1 MSRDGARPM
10 SRREALKLAVAMGAS
25 LAWTPSLS
33 MLSALVPTERRDLFP
48 EGVASGDPH
57 PDSVLLWTRRPPVN
71 GDSATRLTAQIAADA
86 AFEHVVGEAHA
97 AISPSSDWTC
107 RVLAAG
113 LAPRREYW
121 YRFIDERGNTSRT
134 GRTITAPASTDSAPV
149 RFAFVSCQNNQLG
162 ACNAYRRMI
171 HEDEQRADSDRCGF
185 VMHLG
190 DFVYELVWYPED
202 RPHGY
207 YDRRIR
213 DLVRYPHGEKHHD
226 FHVPTDVD
234 GYRALYRAYLADPDL
249 QDARARW
256 PFVCMWDN
264 HEFSWKGWQSQQ
276 NFGAGH
282 IAAQTRKVAAAQA
295 WWEYQPARVIKGGS
309 GDLNEFTA
317 PRVANVPLRNID
329 ENGLGEDH
337 DNLAAI
343 HALTLYRELG
353 YGGNVH
359 LVLTDN
365 RSYRSEPVNDRAEM
379 NAFKPKGFSFFVLD
393 EAFGALDAGR
403 TFNGGH
409 PPDTIEFAGAQLPNP
424 NVHSPPGSILGAKQ
438 KAWFLER
445 LRSASTPWKIWGN
458 SLGSL
463 DWRTDLQHLPVDNGA
478 RWPSEGYGL
487 ITEDDWSAYR
497 AERNEIFDELRASRV
512 SGFISLAGD
521 RHAFT
526 AGRMS
531 ASLPPGKFEPVGVE
545 FITGS
550 ISAPGLVEAAQY
562 NIAKDDPHRAVY
574 FYDSPSGSVPAINAA
589 LRHGVKT
596 CLVLQETGDEAKAI
610 AASNP
615 DVAPHL
621 SFADLGGHG
630 YAMVSATP
638 AALEVEF
645 VCIARPI
652 ERAKGTDGG
661 PLVYRVSHRVARCH
675 AGEAPTL
682 ERKDLE
688 GVSPPLA

>member
-1 MSRDGARPM
+1 M
-10 SRREALKLAVAMGAS
+10 SRRQALKLAAAMGAS
-25 LAWTPSLS
+25 LAWAPSLS
-33 MLSALVPTERRDLFP
+33 ALSALGRVERRDLFP

-71 GDSATRLTAQIAADA
+71 GDSAARLTAQIATDA
-86 AFEHVVGEAHA
+86 TFEHVLSEAHA
-97 AISPSSDWTC
+97 AISAATDWTC

-113 LAPRREYW
+113 LAPRRGYW
-121 YRFIDERGNTSRT
+121 YRFIDERGNASRT
-134 GRTITAPASTDSAPV
+134 GRTITAPARTDNAPV

-171 HEDEQRADSDRCGF
+171 REDEQRSTGDRCGF

-190 DFVYELVWYPED
+190 DFVYELMWYPED

-207 YDRRIR
+207 YARRIR
-213 DLVRYPHGEKHHD
+213 DLVRYPNGEKHGD

-282 IAAQTRKVAAAQA
+282 IPAQTRKVAAARA
-295 WWEYQPARVIKGGS
+295 WWEYQPARVIKGGD
-309 GDLNEFTA
+309 GGLNQFTP
-317 PRVANVPLRNID
+317 PRVANVPLRKID
-329 ENGLGEDH
+329 ANGLGEDP

-343 HALTLYRELG
+343 RALTLYRTLG
-353 YGGNVH
+353 YGSNVD
-359 LVLTDN
+359 LILTDN

-379 NAFKPKGFSFFVLD
+379 RAFKPKGFPFFVLD

-403 TFNGGH
+403 TFHGGH
-409 PPDTIEFAGAQLPNP
+409 PPATIDFDGAQLPNP
-424 NVHSPPGSILGAKQ
+424 NVHSPPGTILGARQ

-463 DWRTDLQHLPVDNGA
+463 DWRTDLQHLPSSNGV
-478 RWPSEGYGL
+478 RWPSQGYGL

-497 AERNEIFDELRASRV
+497 AERNEILNSVRSNRV

-526 AGRMS
+526 AGCMS
-531 ASLPPGKFEPVGVE
+531 TSLPPGKFEPLGVE

-550 ISAPGLVEAAQY
+550 ISAPGLVEAAEY
-562 NIAKDDPHRAVY
+562 NIAKDDAHRAIY
-574 FYDSPSGSVPAINAA
+574 FHDSSSGSVPTINAA

-596 CLVLQETGDEAKAI
+596 CLVLQETGDEAKAL

-630 YAMVSATP
+630 YAMVSAT
-638 AALEVEF
+638 ADALDVEF

-652 ERAKGTDGG
+652 ERAAGSDGG
-661 PLVYRVSHRVARCH
+661 PIVYRVSHHVPIWH
-675 AGEAPTL
+675 ADEAPML
-682 ERKDLE
+682 ERRDLE
-688 GVSPPLA
+688 GTPPPLA

>member
-1 MSRDGARPM
+1 M
-10 SRREALKLAVAMGAS
+10 SRREALKLAAAMGAS
-25 LAWTPSLS
+25 LAWAPSMS
-33 MLSALVPTERRDLFP
+33 ALSALARVERRDLFP

-71 GDSATRLTAQIAADA
+71 GDGASRLTAQIAADTG
-86 AFEHVVGEAHA
+86 FEQVVGEAHA
-97 AISPSSDWTC
+97 VISASADWTC

-134 GRTITAPASTDSAPV
+134 GRTITAPASTDDAPV

-171 HEDEQRADSDRCGF
+171 REDEQRSASDRCGF

-202 RPHGY
+202 RPQGY

-213 DLVRYPHGEKHHD
+213 DLVRYPHGEKHAD
-226 FHVPTDVD
+226 FHVPTSVD

-282 IAAQTRKVAAAQA
+282 VPAQTRKVAAAQA
-295 WWEYQPARVIKGGS
+295 WWEYQPARVIKEGHGG
-309 GDLNEFTA
+309 LNDFTP
-317 PRVANVPLRNID
+317 PRVANVPLRSID
-329 ENGLGEDH
+329 ANGLGEEP

-343 HALTLYRELG
+343 RVLTLYRTLH
-353 YGGNVH
+353 YGRNVD
-359 LVLTDN
+359 LLLTDN

-379 NAFKPKGFSFFVLD
+379 KPFKPKGFPFFVLD

-403 TFNGGH
+403 TYGGGH
-409 PPDTIEFAGAQLPNP
+409 PPATIEFDGAQLPNP
-424 NVHSPPGSILGAKQ
+424 SVHSPPGSILGAKQ
-438 KAWFLER
+438 KTWFLER
-445 LRSASTPWKIWGN
+445 LRSARTPWKIWGN

-463 DWRTDLQHLPVDNGA
+463 DWRTDLQHLPPDAVP
-478 RWPSEGYGL
+478 RWPSPGYGL

-497 AERNEIFDELRASRV
+497 TERNEILDTVRANRV
-512 SGFISLAGD
+512 AGFVSLAGD

-531 ASLPPGKFEPVGVE
+531 TSLPPGKFEPAGVE

-550 ISAPGLVEAAQY
+550 ISAPGLVEAAEHY
-562 NIAKDDPHRAVY
+562 VAKDDAHRAIY
-574 FYDSPSGSVPAINAA
+574 FHDAPSGSVATINAA
-589 LRHGVKT
+589 LRHGVAT
-596 CLVLQETGDEAKAI
+596 CLVLRETGDEKKALE
-610 AASNP
+610 ASNP

-621 SFADLGGHG
+621 SFVDLAGHG
-630 YAMVSATP
+630 YAMVSA
-638 AALEVEF
+638 AADALDVEF

-652 ERAKGTDGG
+652 ERASSDDGG
-661 PLVYRVSHRVARCH
+661 PLVYRVSHHVPLWR
-675 AGEAPTL
+675 AGEAPAL
-682 ERKDLE
+682 ERRDVE
-688 GVSPPLA
+688 GEPPLLA